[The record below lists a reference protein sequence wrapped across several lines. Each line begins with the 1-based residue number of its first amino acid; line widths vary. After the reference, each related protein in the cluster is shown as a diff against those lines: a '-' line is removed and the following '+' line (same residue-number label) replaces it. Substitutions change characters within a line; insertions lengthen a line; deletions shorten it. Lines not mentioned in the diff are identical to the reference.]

1 MRPRLLR
8 SVVLVSG
15 LLAGGPV
22 AAQGAFRAMGDQ
34 IREQAS
40 ATLALMSYMVI
51 PDVTTSSLSIRNADT
66 GNPSVAMT
74 QLGGGFTW
82 SKDVPLYM
90 EGNAAFVRFDPRFL
104 ITDGAESRELP
115 VRWNAASVN
124 VGIGWDFPLAEDL
137 VLRPILMLSY
147 GRVVSDVRAG
157 FWFAE
162 YKTDSNLAFLDGGKL
177 KEYGA
182 GGSLMLDYERQ
193 RPERDLD
200 LEVRYT
206 RVDLHLRSDDIPDLK
221 DTARAESLN
230 IWGRVRTPTGFLLL
244 DRPLRSVLELTHTEY
259 LAGQTNLLGF
269 SRLTSLGLGV
279 EVDFSAYDSFVSRGR
294 LVGRYLR
301 GQGVE
306 GWSLGMAVSF

>member
-1 MRPRLLR
+1 MRPRFLR
-8 SVVLVSG
+8 SVVAVCGLSAAGAVS
-15 LLAGGPV
+15 
-22 AAQGAFRAMGDQ
+22 AQGVFQSIGDQ
-34 IREQAS
+34 IRQQAS
-40 ATLALMSYMVI
+40 ATLALMSYMVV

-82 SKDVPLYM
+82 SRDVPLYM
-90 EGNAAFVRFDPRFL
+90 EGNAAYVRFDPRFL
-104 ITDGAESRELP
+104 ITNGSETRALP
-115 VRWNAASVN
+115 VRWNAASVA
-124 VGIGWDFPLAEDL
+124 VGVGWDFPMAEDL
-137 VLRPILMLSY
+137 VLRPIAILSY
-147 GRVVSDVRAG
+147 GRVVSDVKAG
-157 FWFAE
+157 LWLAE
-162 YKTDSNLAFLDGGKL
+162 YKTDTQLSFLDGGKL
-177 KEYGA
+177 QEYG
-182 GGSLMLDYERQ
+182 GGGALMLDYERQ

-206 RVDLHLRSDDIPDLK
+206 RVDLHLHSDDAPNMK

-269 SRLTSLGLGV
+269 TRLTSLGLGV
-279 EVDFSAYDSFVSRGR
+279 EVDFTAYESFVTRGR

-306 GWSLGMAVSF
+306 GWSLGMAISF